1 MKKTNTFTNIAM
13 FVLFAA
19 MLVYLGVYLFR
30 STQQSYA
37 TAPAVLVTV
46 SESGQASGI
55 VVREE
60 QVIASDKEFLSLS
73 VDDGK
78 EVARGGEIAIGVD
91 SKAALDSASRA
102 RELKKEIAYVS
113 SLLARA
119 GSASGASDRDSD
131 VRSAILQLNAAVS
144 AGSTSELDDLCM
156 DLSSLLFGSATGT
169 VSQGDL
175 DALNAEL
182 HQLENAGAGRGS
194 ITAPAA
200 GLFTS
205 TTDGYESLTP
215 DMLENLTPDGVNALE
230 RTTAATPADAIG
242 KLVTAKKWYFASV
255 MNKADADRLNLNG
268 SASLDFPQHY
278 NGTVSATVLS
288 KSEPDSSGK
297 VAVVFACN
305 AALADTLADTLAMR
319 KTTAD
324 VVYSEHTGLRVPLKA
339 VHMDDDGQSY
349 VYVVTAAQLEK
360 KPIEIIYQ
368 TDDYC
373 LVAQSTESNAL
384 RAGNEIVVTGKGL
397 SNGQVVK

>member
-1 MKKTNTFTNIAM
+1 M

>member
-60 QVIASDKEFLSLS
+60 QVIASDKKFLSLS

-78 EVARGGEIAIGVD
+78 EVASGGEIAIGVD

-113 SLLARA
+113 SLLSRA

-215 DMLENLTPDGVNALE
+215 DMLENLTPDGVDALE
-230 RTTAATPADAIG
+230 RTTPATPANAIG

-268 SASLDFPQHY
+268 SATLDFPQHY
-278 NGTVSATVLS
+278 TGTVSATVMS
-288 KSEPDSSGK
+288 KSEPDGSGK

-305 AALADTLADTLAMR
+305 AALSDTLAMR

-339 VHMDDDGQSY
+339 VHMDDDGQAF